1 MKCFK
6 CHEEIPY
13 GADNCPKCG
22 TKISKFKEE
31 LKKDF
36 GVQAK
41 PLDDEPKE
49 E

>member
-1 MKCFK
+1 MKCPN
-6 CHEEIPY
+6 CHEEIPD
-13 GADNCPKCG
+13 GAESCPKCG
-22 TKISKFKEE
+22 YKVSKFKEE

-49 E
+49 D